1 MNSPGPQSPH
11 PRPNLINNHEN
22 VVFVTKYYVWAFI
35 FTASAWLCIKIRFY
49 TNLIKFLSLHPNHN
63 VQYSSSVANL
73 F

>member
-22 VVFVTKYYVWAFI
+22 VVFVTKYVWAFI
-35 FTASAWLCIKIRFY
+35 ITASAWLCIKIRFY